1 MRTLLLGGAGFIGCH
16 LADRL
21 SRDGHAVTVVDDLSR
36 GRADDEL
43 AALLARPAVHFVQAD
58 LTDRASFTALGDGWD
73 QVWMLAAVVGVRNV
87 ERDPARVVRTNT
99 LATLHLV
106 DWAPPGTGMVFF
118 ASTSEAYAAAV
129 DVGVAPVP
137 TPEDVLLGVTDVTHP
152 RFAYAASKILGEA
165 AIVHGLRARGVP
177 FVIGRFHNVYG
188 PRMGVDHVIPE
199 LVVRALR
206 REDPFV
212 VWSVDQ
218 RRAFCYVSDA
228 VDAMLALAATPAAHA
243 QIVNIGND
251 TDEVRIGDLASLV
264 LDVAGHAP
272 RVEPRPAPSGS
283 IARRCPDLGRLRR
296 LTGVVPKITL
306 ESGVRATFEWYRAW
320 HQRSAR

>member
-1 MRTLLLGGAGFIGCH
+1 MKTLVLGGAGFIGCH

-36 GRADDEL
+36 GRADAEL
-43 AALLARPAVHFVQAD
+43 AAVLDRPGVRFVQAD
-58 LTDRASFTALGDGWD
+58 LTERASFDALGDGWD
-73 QVWMLAAVVGVRNV
+73 QIWMLAAIVGVRNV
-87 ERDPARVVRTNT
+87 ERDPARVVRVNT
-99 LATLHLV
+99 LAALHLV
-106 DWAPPGTGMVFF
+106 DWAPTGTGMVFF

-137 TPEDVLLGVTDVTHP
+137 TPEEVLLGVTDVTHP

-165 AIVHGLRARGVP
+165 AVVHGLGARGVP

-188 PRMGVDHVIPE
+188 PRMGADHVIPE
-199 LVVRALR
+199 LALRALA
-206 REDPFV
+206 REDPFP

-228 VDAMLALAATPAAHA
+228 VDAMLALAATREAHG

-251 TDEVRIGDLASLV
+251 TDEVRIGDLAALV
-264 LDVAGHAP
+264 LGVVGHAP

-283 IARRCPDLGRLRR
+283 IARRCPDLARLRR
-296 LTGVVPKITL
+296 LTGFVPKVPL
-306 ESGVRATFEWYRAW
+306 ETGVRATLSWYRAW
-320 HQRSAR
+320 RERSVR